1 MSRRLFAGCLF
12 VGCLMVAALAATL
25 VLANGAFPKVANEA
39 VLLECSDCHL
49 AYQPQMLPQRS
60 WRKLMEGLA
69 DHFGEELSLVDETRD
84 EVLGYLLDNAA
95 DSGKSKKGRKF
106 MKGIGS
112 DDAPIRITETPR
124 WRKKHHELP
133 DRVWSDPRVEFK
145 GRCEVCHTK
154 AERGGYDDDDVRVP
168 GPNGSWRAWDDD

>member
-1 MSRRLFAGCLF
+1 MRPRSFFPGCLIF
-12 VGCLMVAALAATL
+12 AVLAATPA
-25 VLANGAFPKVANEA
+25 LANGAFPKVANEA

-69 DHFGEELSLVDETRD
+69 DHFGEELSLDDETRD

-106 MKGIGS
+106 IKGIGR

-145 GRCEVCHTK
+145 GQCEVCHTE
-154 AERGGYDDDDVRVP
+154 AERGRYDDDHGLRVP
-168 GPNGSWRAWDDD
+168 GPNESWRAWEDD